1 MRNEFDLKIDEIK
14 TNVRSVSV
22 DDLKLKDLEQ
32 NTNK

>member
-14 TNVRSVSV
+14 TNVRSVSI